1 MPWNESTRMDE
12 RRKFVAAYL
21 SGKYQMSELCLQ
33 AGVSRPTGYK
43 WVGRFQTS
51 GPQGLQDRSRA
62 PHHCPQA
69 MAEELQCWFIRERR
83 AHPRWGPKK
92 LRGRFRRL
100 YPRAE
105 APSRSA
111 IYRLLK
117 RHGLI
122 PPRTR
127 RRRARVNAG
136 YRVRAEHPNELWT
149 IDFKGQFR
157 TGDHRWCYPF
167 TVMDSASRYL
177 LACQAQYE
185 PSAAP
190 VSRTMC
196 ILFRTRGLPLR
207 MHFDNGSPFASR
219 GLGGLSR
226 LSLQW
231 LKLGIR
237 LERSRAG
244 CPQDNAAHERM
255 HRTLK
260 DDTARPPASNLPAQ
274 QRRFN
279 RFHREYNYERPHETL
294 HDGVPAD
301 FYQPSAR
308 SFPTRLPPPSYPGH
322 FELRRVSINGDI
334 SWRNQTLYVGLAF
347 VRETLGLEE
356 VADGLWSMY
365 FAHHMLARWD
375 ARSNQLIPL
384 PV

>member
-1 MPWNESTRMDE
+1 
-12 RRKFVAAYL
+12 
-21 SGKYQMSELCLQ
+21 
-33 AGVSRPTGYK
+33 
-43 WVGRFQTS
+43 
-51 GPQGLQDRSRA
+51 
-62 PHHCPQA
+62 
-69 MAEELQCWFIRERR
+69 
-83 AHPRWGPKK
+83 
-92 LRGRFRRL
+92 
-100 YPRAE
+100 
-105 APSRSA
+105 
-111 IYRLLK
+111 
-117 RHGLI
+117 
-122 PPRTR
+122 
-127 RRRARVNAG
+127 
-136 YRVRAEHPNELWT
+136 
-149 IDFKGQFR
+149 
-157 TGDHRWCYPF
+157 
-167 TVMDSASRYL
+167 MDSASRYL

-365 FAHHMLARWD
+365 FAHHLLARWD
-375 ARSNQLIPL
+375 RAPINLSRCPCKRCTET